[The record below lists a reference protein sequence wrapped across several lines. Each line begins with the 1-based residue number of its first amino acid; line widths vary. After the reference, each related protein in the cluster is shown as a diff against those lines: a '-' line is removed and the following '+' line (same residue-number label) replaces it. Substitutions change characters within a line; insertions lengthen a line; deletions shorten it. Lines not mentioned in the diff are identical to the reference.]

1 MLAVNVPFKLT
12 VVAESVIVPGVA
24 GAAEQLLTVIVPLP
38 AFAALSPQSFFA
50 LTVIPLAA
58 IEPAVAPVIVIE
70 VPVEE
75 PVKPVGNVQT

>member
-1 MLAVNVPFKLT
+1 L
-12 VVAESVIVPGVA
+12 
-24 GAAEQLLTVIVPLP
+24 
-38 AFAALSPQSFFA
+38 AALSPQSFFA

-75 PVKPVGNVQT
+75 PVKPDGNAQT